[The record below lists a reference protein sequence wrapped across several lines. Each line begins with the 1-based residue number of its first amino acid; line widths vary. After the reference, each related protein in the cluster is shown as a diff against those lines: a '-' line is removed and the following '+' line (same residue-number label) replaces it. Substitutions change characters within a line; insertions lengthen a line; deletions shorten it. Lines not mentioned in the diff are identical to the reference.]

1 MVLLFIVTPAH
12 YFLSHRVSLASA
24 AAAAGWDV
32 HVATPPGADAER
44 IRGLGFTTHPIG
56 LSRAIASP
64 VRELRDFVAVVRLCR
79 RLRPALVHAISP
91 KGAVFGGLAARMT
104 GTSAVIMKG
113 GLGTTAVEGGILNAI
128 ARRVIRYGIRAGV
141 SSRATLVVQNDHE
154 RVDLAGS
161 RNAST
166 RTTLVQGSG
175 VDCVRFAPRPEPPSP
190 IQIVLPARMLHSK
203 GVGEFVEA
211 ARVIAARGIRARFVL
226 AGATDPGNTTGVSER
241 QLRQWN
247 DEGIVDWL
255 GHCDD
260 MPGLLARS
268 HIVCLP
274 SRGEGLPRAL
284 TEAAAAGLPIVT
296 CDVPGCRDVVQHGVN
311 GLLVPPRDARALAD
325 ALQTLIAN
333 AQMRADFGAAGRA
346 AALRRFDER
355 IIIPRML
362 SIYGS
367 LVAER
372 SAA

>member
-12 YFLSHRVSLASA
+12 YFLSHRVTLGL
-24 AAAAGWDV
+24 AAAGAGWGV
-32 HVATPPGADAER
+32 HVATPPGADADR
-44 IRGLGFTTHPIG
+44 IRALGFTTHCIG

-64 VRELRDFVAVVRLCR
+64 ARELRDFLSVLRLCR
-79 RLRPALVHAISP
+79 RLRPDVVHAISP

-104 GTSAVIMKG
+104 GTAAVIMKG

-128 ARRVIRYGIRAGV
+128 ARTVIRYGIRAGV

-154 RVDLAGS
+154 RIDLARS
-161 RNAST
+161 RTAT
-166 RTTLVQGSG
+166 ARTTLVQGSG
-175 VDCVRFAPRPEPPSP
+175 VDCVRFAPVPEPPPP
-190 IQIVLPARMLHSK
+190 IQVVLPARMLHSK
-203 GVGEFVEA
+203 GVGDFVEA

-226 AGATDPGNTTGVSER
+226 AGATDPGNATGVSER
-241 QLRQWN
+241 QLRQWH
-247 DEGIVDWL
+247 DEGIVEWL

-260 MPGLLARS
+260 MPALLARS

-311 GLLVPPRDARALAD
+311 GLLVPPRDVRALAG
-325 ALQTLIAN
+325 ALELLVAN
-333 AQMRADFGAAGRA
+333 ARMRADFGAAGRA
-346 AALRRFDER
+346 AALRAFDER

-367 LVAER
+367 LVRAR
-372 SAA
+372 SAS